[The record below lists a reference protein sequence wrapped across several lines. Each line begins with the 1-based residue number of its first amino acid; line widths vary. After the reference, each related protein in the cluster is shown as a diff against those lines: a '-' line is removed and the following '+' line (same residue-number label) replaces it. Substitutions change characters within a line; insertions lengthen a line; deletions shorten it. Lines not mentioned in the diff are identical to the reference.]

1 MERGSI
7 LIKLDNYGN
16 EVHCSIPVELI
27 VEWSGG
33 WGGGGGVVDGLAPV
47 HAGSKPPG
55 KEPSVNQCMCAR
67 VSVRL
72 FEYLVLCVCVK
83 ELGGGGGG
91 GGLP

>member
-33 WGGGGGVVDGLAPV
+33 WGGGGYGLAPV
-47 HAGSKPPG
+47 HAGSKAAG

-72 FEYLVLCVCVK
+72 FEYLVLCVCEGVG
-83 ELGGGGGG
+83 GGGGGG